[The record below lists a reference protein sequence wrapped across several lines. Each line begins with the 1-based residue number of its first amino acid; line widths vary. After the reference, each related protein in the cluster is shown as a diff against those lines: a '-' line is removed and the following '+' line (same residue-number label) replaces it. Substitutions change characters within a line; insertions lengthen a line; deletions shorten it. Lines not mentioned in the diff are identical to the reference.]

1 MDESRHLMPYKEL
14 DALYKNIGNFE
25 ADLTR
30 NEAEVLRG
38 ALTAIKTVI
47 HMRMQDSIKTK

>member
-1 MDESRHLMPYKEL
+1 MEESRHLMSYKEL

-30 NEAEVLRG
+30 QEAEMLRG

-47 HMRMQDSIKTK
+47 HMRMQESIKNK